1 MEETTHPDTRT
12 DHGGEAAGS
21 KQDPVP
27 PPFIMSEALPV
38 VPGKLVKRIRKGEY
52 IDMAELLKD
61 NVEAERRRQGLG
73 GGDNVQGQRLSRR
86 EIPDFSS
93 WLHCFS
99 MYAAVVASKYPDKA
113 KELWAYTRRS

>member
-1 MEETTHPDTRT
+1 MEETTHPIEADTRT

-61 NVEAERRRQGLG
+61 NVEAERGKEKQRKWRKRRK
-73 GGDNVQGQRLSRR
+73 RR
-86 EIPDFSS
+86 
-93 WLHCFS
+93 
-99 MYAAVVASKYPDKA
+99 KNN
-113 KELWAYTRRS
+113 